1 MLGALKGANV
11 KRNGNSNSNGNGRSN
26 RTSKIKS
33 ALAAASGF

>member
-11 KRNGNSNSNGNGRSN
+11 KRNGNSNSYFRSN
-26 RTSKIKS
+26 RTSKIKG